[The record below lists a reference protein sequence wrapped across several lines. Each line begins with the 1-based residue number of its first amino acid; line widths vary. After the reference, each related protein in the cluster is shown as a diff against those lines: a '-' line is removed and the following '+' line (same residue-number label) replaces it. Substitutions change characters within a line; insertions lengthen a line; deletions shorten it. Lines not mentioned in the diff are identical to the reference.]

1 MGLRFDAVVIGGGIS
16 GCAAAALLSRHGY
29 KTLLL
34 EKSPLIGGRAAQHQY
49 RGFAMD
55 VGGHVILDLDTS
67 PLAHVL
73 KESGARVELLSVD
86 PPWKFY
92 DWKVKTF
99 VAPDDYWRSRL
110 SVDELWAVNR
120 VYEKIRGMSP
130 EEIAGYEDISAKGW
144 IEQNTDKPQ
153 AIMEVA
159 VISGGREA
167 VPFIS
172 AASFLRTWNLQLNAK
187 TRVCYPRG
195 GIQKLSEAFVD
206 AMKRNEGELI
216 TGCTVTEIVVKDGRV
231 RGLRAKY
238 APNQSSY
245 SHDVFVESPVVVSAI
260 PFAALPTVLPSDA
273 TPEELGRDLQRWKT
287 PAVKSI
293 GLVFAAKRAY
303 LEPNWGWA
311 QIPAPKGSAIQTAR
325 TLFAP
330 SVISPDVAP
339 KGYHYFFYDLYTVDD
354 KVVRNRERILDQFEG
369 EVAEIWPRLKKN
381 ALWIHHTYAA
391 HRQAPVG
398 VGQTGRYKPD
408 VEVSGIQGLFL
419 CGEYARGSVPGVGLE
434 SGSGGI
440 GPAIGAAKNC
450 VDAIRAVGPSATG

>member
-1 MGLRFDAVVIGGGIS
+1 MGLRFDAVVIGAGIS

-55 VGGHVILDLDTS
+55 VGGHVILDLETS
-67 PLAHVL
+67 SLAHVL

-92 DWKVKTF
+92 NWKAKTF

-110 SVDELWAVNR
+110 SDEELRAVDR
-120 VYEKIRGMSP
+120 VYEMIRGMSP
-130 EEIAGYEDISAKGW
+130 DEIQRYEDISAKEW
-144 IEQNTDKPQ
+144 IEQNTDKPE
-153 AIMEVA
+153 AVMDVA

-167 VPFIS
+167 IPYIS
-172 AASFLRTWNLQLNAK
+172 AASFLRTWNLQLNAR

-195 GIQKLSEAFVD
+195 GIQKLSAAFVD
-206 AMKRNEGELI
+206 AMRLNGGELI
-216 TGCTVTEIVVKDGRV
+216 TGCTVTQIVVKDGRV
-231 RGLRAKY
+231 TGLRARY

-245 SHDVFVESPVVVSAI
+245 SHDILVKSPIVVSGI

-273 TPEELGRDLQRWKT
+273 IPEELGRELERWKI

-311 QIPAPKGSAIQTAR
+311 QIPAREGSINQTTR

-330 SVISPDVAP
+330 SVISPEVAP
-339 KGYHYFFYDLYTVDD
+339 NGYHYFFYDIYTVDE
-354 KVVRNRERILDQFEG
+354 KVVRNRERILDQLEG
-369 EVAEIWPRLKKN
+369 EVAEIWPRLRED
-381 ALWIHHTYAA
+381 AIWIHHTYAA

-398 VGQTGRYKPD
+398 VGQTGRHKPGA
-408 VEVSGIQGLFL
+408 EVPGLQGLFL
-419 CGEYARGSVPGVGLE
+419 CGEYARGNVPGVGLE

-450 VDAIRAVGPSATG
+450 VDAIRAIGPSASG